1 MLFVGDTRMKPQRT
15 QSDSQS
21 AAKMT
26 ENEASKIVIG
36 CALRVHSALGP
47 GLLESAY
54 AACLHYELVNS
65 GLFVEPQKPLPLVYH
80 EVKLECGYRIDL
92 MVEKKLVIEIKSVEC
107 LNDIHL
113 AQVLTYLKLANR
125 LERVTEA
132 YERMMSGQARFRV
145 VLTTGQ

>member
-1 MLFVGDTRMKPQRT
+1 MKPQRT
-15 QSDSQS
+15 QRDSQS
-21 AAKMT
+21 TAKMT
-26 ENEASKIVIG
+26 ENEASNIVIG

-80 EVKLECGYRIDL
+80 DVKLECGYRIDL

-113 AQVLTYLKLANR
+113 AQVLTYLKLANCR
-125 LERVTEA
+125 LGLLMNFNVLRLKEGIR
-132 YERMMSGQARFRV
+132 RV
-145 VLTTGQ
+145 VNNL